1 MVDPVVTPGVVLVGA
16 GSWFAGK
23 VFGPSAE
30 ALGDALRA
38 YGTDRI
44 QAIFGKAAKKV
55 EGKSITPL
63 PAGFAMNL
71 IQKASFSEDTTTI
84 TEMWACLLAAAAQG
98 FENRYASYVEILSQ
112 LTAFDAE
119 NLSKLVPEGFKY
131 SPNMAAPV
139 NLRTNLRRD
148 IVSNLRN
155 VSENRAS
162 AGDEFARLIQLKLE
176 WPMQVT
182 EIRIHYVDGG
192 VNRPFE
198 GGRPDTFHSLDN
210 LKRLQLVEGFDVD
223 NSIEPYETTVHGVFV
238 TMLGVGLVQTCRD
251 KSK

>member
-1 MVDPVVTPGVVLVGA
+1 MVDPVITPGVVLVGA

-30 ALGDALRA
+30 ALGDALRT

-55 EGKSITPL
+55 EGQEITPL
-63 PAGFAMNL
+63 PTGFAVNL
-71 IQKASFSEDTTTI
+71 IQKASFSEDDPTI
-84 TEMWACLLAAAAQG
+84 TEMWACLLAAASQR

-112 LTAFDAE
+112 LTAFDAGKLNE
-119 NLSKLVPEGFKY
+119 LVPEDFDY
-131 SPNMAAPV
+131 SPNMSAPV

-148 IVSNLRN
+148 IVSELRN
-155 VSENRAS
+155 VSENRIS
-162 AGDEFARLIQLKLE
+162 AEDEFARLMKLKLE
-176 WPMQVT
+176 WPIEIT
-182 EIRIHYVDGG
+182 EARIHFVEGG
-192 VNRPFE
+192 VNKPLA
-198 GGRPDTFHSLDN
+198 GGKPDTFHSLDN

-238 TMLGVGLVQTCRD
+238 TMLGVGFVQTCRD